1 MCLAVPG
8 KIIKL
13 DGNKA
18 VVDFKGVSRE
28 VVVSMIDNP
37 EVGEYVIIH
46 AGFAIQKWTLEDVQQ
61 YDEIM
66 NITKDE

>member
-13 DGNKA
+13 DGDKA
-18 VVDFKGVSRE
+18 VVDFKGVSRK

-37 EVGEYVIIH
+37 EVGDYVIIH
-46 AGFAIQKWTLEDVQQ
+46 AGFAIQKWTPEDLWK
-61 YDEIM
+61 YNEIV

>member
-37 EVGEYVIIH
+37 EVGDYVIIH
-46 AGFAIQKWTLEDVQQ
+46 AGFAIQKWTPEDVQQ
-61 YDEIM
+61 YDKIVG
-66 NITKDE
+66 ITKDE